1 MKLRVRRQAE
11 REAAVASRGEQAR
24 AVEKRSAILDAA
36 IRLLL
41 TEGMKG
47 VTHRQVAAAATVP
60 VGSIGYYYSTRDK
73 LVATCFDHLVQQRR
87 AAFARAT
94 SGETDLTDPV
104 CLAECAVDV
113 VACGQP
119 ERAGTIITAFVEA
132 QREPNEVGATV
143 ERALQELKEMIGE
156 MLRRG
161 DVEQLNSA
169 RVLQIAVGTALTEQH
184 HNAPIA
190 AVADLLR
197 LAEK

>member
-1 MKLRVRRQAE
+1 M
-11 REAAVASRGEQAR
+11 
-24 AVEKRSAILDAA
+24 
-36 IRLLL
+36 
-41 TEGMKG
+41 
-47 VTHRQVAAAATVP
+47 
-60 VGSIGYYYSTRDK
+60 
-73 LVATCFDHLVQQRR
+73 ATCFDHLVQKRR
-87 AAFARAT
+87 DAFARAT

-161 DVEQLNSA
+161 GVEQLNSA

-184 HNAPIA
+184 RNAPIA